1 MTENELRREIVNQ
14 AKSWIGRKEADGTH
28 RVIIDVYNSI
38 YPLPRNYR
46 LSYTDPWCAG
56 FVSACAQV
64 WAMTKVVFPECG
76 CGPMVSLYKAHGRWM
91 ERDDYVPKAGDVI
104 FYDWDDSGSGDNTGT
119 PDHVGLVAGVE
130 NNVITVIEGNISDA
144 VGTRRIKVNARNIRG
159 FGLPDYASMATE
171 EEEPEPAP
179 EPVPEPEPSGAVYPV
194 ELPMLQEGARCG
206 YVAAAQAL
214 LILRGCGVGPDGADG
229 DFGPRTKAAALA
241 YQRRKGLEAD
251 GIIGPATWSALLK
264 GL

>member
-38 YPLPRNYR
+38 YPLPRGYR

-64 WAMTKVVFPECG
+64 LALTKAVFPECG
-76 CGPMVSLYKAHGRWM
+76 CGPMVSLYKNAGRWM

-104 FYDWDDSGSGDNTGT
+104 IYDWDDTGSGDNTGT

-159 FGLPDYASMATE
+159 FGLPDYASMADGE
-171 EEEPEPAP
+171 DEPEPAP
-179 EPVPEPEPSGAVYPV
+179 EPEPEPAGATYPV
-194 ELPMLQEGARCG
+194 ELPMLQKGAHCG

-214 LILRGCGVGPDGADG
+214 LILRDCGVGPDGADG
-229 DFGPRTKAAALA
+229 DFGACTRGAVVTF
-241 YQRRKGLEAD
+241 QRRKGLEAD
-251 GIIGPATWSALLK
+251 GIIGQATWAVLLR
-264 GL
+264 G